1 MLPKQYRLKK
11 KKDFKLVFEKGKT
24 FNNKF
29 LFLKGA
35 KNALK
40 NSRFAFIVS
49 LKISKKAVVRN
60 RIKRLL
66 REAIREKLDD
76 IKSGFD
82 VVIIAKPEIVNKNY
96 REINKEIEGLLKK
109 AELIQVINS

>member
-40 NSRFAFIVS
+40 NSRFAFVVG
-49 LKISKKAVVRN
+49 LKTSKKAVVRN

-66 REAIREKLDD
+66 REIIREKLND

-82 VVIIAKPEIVNKNY
+82 VVIRVRAEIVNKDY
-96 REINKEIEGLLKK
+96 KEIKKELESLLKK
-109 AELIQVINS
+109 AELI